1 MRHCLMRSQQ
11 RDLSSVS
18 IRFRMI
24 TKLFTDDHRTG
35 QSYVGGGPV
44 NVYDN
49 IHTYRSVPVSNPHA
63 LSHMTLPNNKVKLL
77 RNPTEPLKTGSI
89 LIHINTFLL
98 EIADNMRKHTGL
110 RGR

>member
-24 TKLFTDDHRTG
+24 TKFLADNHRTG

-49 IHTYRSVPVSNPHA
+49 IHAYRSVPVSNPHA
-63 LSHMTLPNNKVKLL
+63 LSHMPLPNNKVKLL
-77 RNPTEPLKTGSI
+77 RNPTEPLKASSI
-89 LIHINTFLL
+89 LIHIKPFLL
-98 EIADNMRKHTGL
+98 EIADHMRKHT
-110 RGR
+110 